1 MLLLLILIIQLSLIS
16 KFDKKII
23 YKILFENDIL
33 RKKLR
38 YSMIT
43 FTLNV
48 FPNGKPFKKHIL
60 DIEYYDFP
68 VRIIIFLTILLKILL
83 SPYIAFYHSFMISN
97 NIFLNEY
104 KKGGYGL
111 DKLNLR
117 KLKMLYFYLKH
128 PLALDGEGFNN
139 GSGLAVYSA
148 IESLNYPVNKI
159 DFFYKIFH
167 DKLWQNDFFIKNGV
181 MVAKIYRIFTNN
193 ICIEDKLDDINKE
206 LIWKP
211 VYGTM
216 GLGIKSCYDVNNP
229 PSDAYYMLV
238 EKIQAKYY
246 KKAEWF
252 RICTIWR
259 YENDEP
265 ELGYCWRTYNDLN
278 DNRVNTDIIGGD
290 IILLDN
296 YKSFI
301 NKSDY
306 NINCNGFYDKK
317 NNIILDSNNYNVY
330 LISAFNKCCNMHK
343 QLGKELSN
351 IGWDIMINEKGV
363 IFLELNINNGFL
375 VSDHGIDQCNKMIKF
390 YKEEYNKRVNL
401 E

>member
-193 ICIEDKLDDINKE
+193 ICIRDKLDDINK
-206 LIWKP
+206 K
-211 VYGTM
+211 
-216 GLGIKSCYDVNNP
+216 
-229 PSDAYYMLV
+229 
-238 EKIQAKYY
+238 
-246 KKAEWF
+246 
-252 RICTIWR
+252 
-259 YENDEP
+259 
-265 ELGYCWRTYNDLN
+265 
-278 DNRVNTDIIGGD
+278 
-290 IILLDN
+290 
-296 YKSFI
+296 
-301 NKSDY
+301 
-306 NINCNGFYDKK
+306 
-317 NNIILDSNNYNVY
+317 
-330 LISAFNKCCNMHK
+330 
-343 QLGKELSN
+343 
-351 IGWDIMINEKGV
+351 
-363 IFLELNINNGFL
+363 
-375 VSDHGIDQCNKMIKF
+375 
-390 YKEEYNKRVNL
+390 
-401 E
+401 